1 MNYNPSIAQIAEP
14 LLAWYAANARDLP
27 WRQNHDPYRVW
38 VSEIML
44 QQTRVE
50 AVKPYYQRF
59 LQRLPTVEHLA
70 RVDEE
75 ELMKLWEGLG
85 YYSRVRNMQKAAQMV
100 VEQYGGAMPG
110 TPDELKKLPGIGD
123 YTAGAVAS
131 IAFGYPAAC
140 VDGNVL
146 RVFARLRAD
155 HSDIASPKVK
165 ESLSQEISANM
176 PQNPGDFNQALME
189 LGATVCLPN
198 GQPLCEQCPLAH
210 LCRGHRQ
217 GVENQLPVKAPKA
230 ARTVSRRQIL
240 VLRSPSGSI
249 ALRKRD
255 QGPLKGMW
263 ELPGLEGELTPKQ
276 VEEGAAHLGIE
287 AKIVEKLGASKHIFT
302 HREWQME
309 GWLLQCAADALPQG
323 WVWATPQQ
331 LQQDY
336 ALPAAFR
343 AYRVWQMDAKKH

>member
-1 MNYNPSIAQIAEP
+1 MKNHPTVTEIAPP
-14 LLAWYAANARDLP
+14 LLEWYGKNARDLP

-50 AVKPYYQRF
+50 AVKPYYQHF
-59 LQRLPTVEHLA
+59 LQRLPTIAHLA
-70 RVDEE
+70 QVPEE

-85 YYSRVRNMQKAAQMV
+85 YYSRVRNMQKAAKLV
-100 VEQYGGAMPG
+100 VEQYGGQMPA
-110 TPDELKKLPGIGD
+110 TPEELKKLPGIGD

-155 HSDIASPKVK
+155 REDIASPKVR
-165 ESLSQEISANM
+165 EALSHEISANM

-198 GQPLCEQCPLAH
+198 GEPLCQSCPLGH
-210 LCRGHRQ
+210 LCLARQ
-217 GVENQLPVKAPKA
+217 QGIQNELPVKAAKP
-230 ARTVSRRQIL
+230 ARTVSRRHIL
-240 VLRSPSGSI
+240 VLRDSTGRI
-249 ALRKRD
+249 ALRKRA

-263 ELPGLEGELTPKQ
+263 ELPGLEGELTPQQ
-276 VEEGAAHLGIE
+276 VEAGAAELGFD
-287 AKIVEKLGASKHIFT
+287 AKLVENLGPSKHIFT
-302 HREWQME
+302 HREWQMT
-309 GWLLQCAADALPQG
+309 GWLLQSHCPFEAAER
-323 WVWATPQQ
+323 WVFATAQE
-331 LQQDY
+331 LERDY

-343 AYRVWQMDAKKH
+343 AYRVWKED